1 MGNNYVFSLQPT
13 FTQGLILGQLSILV
27 LLILVLKYLFLD
39 SSSRHTHAGSAYQP
53 RTSRVVSALSQK
65 LLSEQEKYG
74 AEGGPESTEW
84 FNVVL
89 NQVVEAYRSKLRN
102 DCSGPEGDELARV
115 KVEEFANR
123 MRPVGLF
130 DTIHVHSIDLGCA
143 APRLSNATA
152 KRPAGKGDM
161 PAETEFDLTYTD
173 TVSIS
178 LSTAYLFNYPKSAFA
193 RLPVSLTISLS
204 LFASRVVLTP
214 PSPASPAPAVTISIP
229 PTFTLDLETKSLL
242 GSRAILADV
251 PKLHELVEHQVR
263 RTIAQRGTWK
273 VVLPGLS
280 TVPEVKEELA
290 QETADAAM
298 L

>member
-53 RTSRVVSALSQK
+53 RTSRDVSALSQK

-74 AEGGPESTEW
+74 EEGASESTEW

-123 MRPVGLF
+123 MRPVGIF

-143 APRLSNATA
+143 APRLSNA
-152 KRPAGKGDM
+152 KSPAGKGDM
-161 PAETEFDLTYTD
+161 PAETEFDLTYRD
-173 TVSIS
+173 TVSVS

-214 PSPASPAPAVTISIP
+214 PSPTSPAPAVTISIP

-263 RTIAQRGTWK
+263 RTIAQRGMWK

-290 QETADAAM
+290 QEAAEAAM